1 METLHEL
8 RSLVTTLEQA
18 TLILRQRF
26 VKNPPEQTRTYRLC
40 KKNPHVSEWFLCKVA
55 RINKNLRNAPIR
67 DKTQTISP
75 GVYVATESRL
85 GLPAG
90 TRFFSR
96 LTSDSLFELSL
107 AKTDKGMKIVWAQ
120 VYPFN

>member
-1 METLHEL
+1 MGGFC
-8 RSLVTTLEQA
+8 A
-18 TLILRQRF
+18 
-26 VKNPPEQTRTYRLC
+26 KY
-40 KKNPHVSEWFLCKVA
+40 HVSTKPAKRPDQRQNPNDLA
-55 RINKNLRNAPIR
+55 R
-67 DKTQTISP
+67 
-75 GVYVATESRL
+75 VYVATESRL